1 MRHLTPVESDHT
13 NPSSC
18 IRAALQPCCRC
29 REANVGEEEATTL
42 GQYQWPPHSCPA
54 IVPEEG
60 EGWRGIFS
68 TY

>member
-1 MRHLTPVESDHT
+1 MH
-13 NPSSC
+13 SC
-18 IRAALQPCCRC
+18 STATVLQVQ
-29 REANVGEEEATTL
+29 EINVGEEEATKL

-54 IVPEEG
+54 TAPEEG